1 MVIIDES
8 NINSPDQN
16 NNLPLHH
23 AVMQNDL
30 PLVHKLILSGSYK
43 NCLNKSFDSPVHI
56 AVRLG
61 HLDVLRE
68 LVDQGCDVNVC
79 DPYFNVTP
87 LHVAVNVYN
96 DYIMFKK
103 MFKILLDGGC
113 LLNCRAFSTLETPL
127 YRAIDTM
134 KTEIAELFLVHGAD
148 PNLSSPFDITA
159 LQKAC
164 IRGNTHL
171 VKLLLHCGIQWK
183 KERWLP
189 QENVQS
195 LSFSGSIQIKDLI
208 LKWRSTVPSLQ
219 YLCRIR
225 TRYFLEENLEYKLS
239 NIVIP
244 KHLKDFIL
252 FSDLRQFCD

>member
-1 MVIIDES
+1 
-8 NINSPDQN
+8 
-16 NNLPLHH
+16 
-23 AVMQNDL
+23 
-30 PLVHKLILSGSYK
+30 
-43 NCLNKSFDSPVHI
+43 
-56 AVRLG
+56 
-61 HLDVLRE
+61 
-68 LVDQGCDVNVC
+68 
-79 DPYFNVTP
+79 
-87 LHVAVNVYN
+87 
-96 DYIMFKK
+96 

-239 NIVIP
+239 NIIYDSFDLNKDGGTHCDHLGFYDITFDPLRKYLKSIIKLVI
-244 KHLKDFIL
+244 LGECLRCSIAR
-252 FSDLRQFCD
+252 FSPVS